1 MSEQLGMHVCVCV
14 CECVCARA
22 CNDLSEVRDY
32 STSVNKVQKEYLT

>member
-14 CECVCARA
+14 CVCE

-32 STSVNKVQKEYLT
+32 STSVNKVKKEHLTLQ